1 MATETPF
8 AWLLLLGLL
17 RVGAVSVIAFL
28 VLPRLTLPGTTRGSA
43 WEGRAWGDAVL
54 GVSTTLIVSFLLGIT
69 GLFDAASLTVTLLIA
84 LAVGAWLRYRLL
96 WQRTLLL
103 RYASL
108 LRWIERIAPPD
119 PVVEGLALGLPGDA
133 PSHASST
140 PGWPSWRRIRA
151 RVVTRLRPRTAS
163 SGWTLGLAVAAI
175 AAIGI
180 RIIPDLA
187 SPAPLTLRYYAHL
200 ETLKGLAVG
209 EPIGG
214 TGGWGVHALAMA
226 LAELARVDP
235 ALVLRG
241 VGAVAAGAL
250 AYGVYQTA
258 RFYWSRPAGAFAGA
272 VLVAAGGPLLPLPLD
287 HQAGAEP
294 LMLAAALALA
304 VFPHVSS
311 YIGNGSRR
319 GIAVAAFGVLACGLT
334 HPAVGLLLGATVMV
348 FVLTIWIQVKVR
360 QRRTGEPISRRDQAL
375 HRRLGVMAVLG
386 VSIGVVWRGY
396 DALVTSADPGSI
408 LFFESTVPEAFG
420 GTPGR
425 VAFVVGVLLILAPF
439 LPSRAR
445 YKDVLPSTGAL
456 LRTGGQTLAMWG
468 IWVGSGGGYEGIAGA
483 AAVLLTAGLGLGL
496 GLLVNEVH
504 VQAGGAIAAP
514 DRFRWLT
521 RITLSPRHTRTV
533 AGWAPVGLA
542 IVLLM
547 LSVGTG
553 WGIPVAGEPVEPDGY
568 VRAYHAIQSTSQPY
582 AWTAVS
588 HRGTGILA
596 RHRGRFMDY
605 EFFLQNYDAS
615 SYDHIG
621 DSAIPTPDLY
631 LFIEANPLA
640 SDILPELMPTGED
653 IPARISTWVET
664 IVSRDIAGVTVER
677 FYEDDD
683 VRIYR
688 ISRPAPTLLELP
700 PESPSELRPRVGMDR
715 RLMPSPPSPA
725 SPHQS
730 DES

>member
-1 MATETPF
+1 MGTQTPF

-17 RVGAVSVIAFL
+17 RVGVVSVLAFL
-28 VLPRLTLPGTTRGSA
+28 ILPRLTLPGTTSKSA
-43 WEGRAWGDAVL
+43 WESRAWGDAVL
-54 GVSTTLIVSFLLGIT
+54 GVSTTLIASFLLGIA

-84 LAVGAWLRYRLL
+84 LAVGAWLRYRRL

-108 LRWIERIAPPD
+108 LRWIERLAPPD
-119 PVVEGLALGLPGDA
+119 PVVKGLALGLPEAGSRA
-133 PSHASST
+133 AS
-140 PGWPSWRRIRA
+140 PEPMLRWPSLRR
-151 RVVTRLRPRTAS
+151 VLVRLQPRTAA
-163 SGWTLGLAVAAI
+163 SGWTIGLAVAAI

-209 EPIGG
+209 EPVGG
-214 TGGWGVHALAMA
+214 AGGWGVHALAMA

-272 VLVAAGGPLLPLPLD
+272 VFVAAGGPLLPLPLD

-304 VFPHVSS
+304 VFPHVSA
-311 YIGNGSRR
+311 YLGHGSRR
-319 GIAVAAFGVLACGLT
+319 GITVAAFGLLACGLT
-334 HPAVGLLLGATVMV
+334 HSAVGVLLGATVVVYV
-348 FVLTIWIQVKVR
+348 FTIWAQVKVR
-360 QRRTGEPISRRDQAL
+360 QRRNREPLSRRDQAL
-375 HRRLGVMAVLG
+375 SRRLGMMAALG
-386 VSIGVVWRGY
+386 AGIGGVWRGY
-396 DALVTSADPGSI
+396 DALVAAADPGAI
-408 LFFESTVPEAFG
+408 LFFERTVPEMFG

-425 VAFVVGVLLILAPF
+425 VALVIGVLLMLAPF
-439 LPSRAR
+439 VPSRAR
-445 YKDVLPSTGAL
+445 YRTVLPSTGAL
-456 LRTGGQTLAMWG
+456 LRTGGQMLVMWG
-468 IWVGSGGGYEGIAGA
+468 IWVGTGGGYEGMAGA

-504 VQAGGAIAAP
+504 VQLGGAISDP
-514 DRFRWLT
+514 ERFQWLS
-521 RITLSPRHTRTV
+521 RFALSPRYASAA
-533 AGWAPVGLA
+533 AGWAPIGLA

-582 AWTAVS
+582 AWTAIS

-615 SYDHIG
+615 SYDHLG
-621 DSAIPTPDLY
+621 DEAIPTPDLY
-631 LFIEANPLA
+631 LFIETHPLT

-653 IPARISTWVET
+653 IPARISTWVDTFSERT
-664 IVSRDIAGVTVER
+664 PDGVTVER
-677 FYEDDD
+677 FYEDAD

-700 PESPSELRPRVGMDR
+700 DEPLHESRQRVASDRLPVQVSAPTVSASHMDEL
-715 RLMPSPPSPA
+715 
-725 SPHQS
+725 
-730 DES
+730 

>member
-1 MATETPF
+1 MGAETPF
-8 AWLLLLGLL
+8 AWLLLLGLF
-17 RVGAVSVIAFL
+17 RVGVVSVLAFL
-28 VLPRLTLPGTTRGSA
+28 ILPRLTLPGTASRSA

-54 GVSTTLIVSFLLGIT
+54 GVSTTLIASFLLGIL
-69 GLFDAASLTVTLLIA
+69 GLFDAASLTVTLLLA
-84 LAVGAWLRYRLL
+84 LAVGAWLRYRLV

-108 LRWIERIAPPD
+108 LRWIERLAPPD
-119 PVVEGLALGLPGDA
+119 PVVDGLALGLPGEDA
-133 PSHASST
+133 SLASSR
-140 PGWPSWRRIRA
+140 PSFRWPSLQHVA
-151 RVVTRLRPRTAS
+151 ERLRPQTAAT
-163 SGWTLGLAVAAI
+163 GWTVGLAVAAV

-209 EPIGG
+209 DPVGG
-214 TGGWGVHALAMA
+214 AGGWGVHALAMA

-272 VLVAAGGPLLPLPLD
+272 VFVAAGGPLLPLPLD

-304 VFPHVSS
+304 VFPHVSA
-311 YIGNGSRR
+311 YLGNGSRR
-319 GIAVAAFGVLACGLT
+319 GITVAAFGLLACGLT
-334 HPAVGLLLGATVMV
+334 HSEVGLLLGGTVVVYVFTIWATVK
-348 FVLTIWIQVKVR
+348 LR
-360 QRRTGEPISRRDQAL
+360 QRRTGEPLSRRDQGL
-375 HRRLGVMAVLG
+375 HRRLGLMAVLG
-386 VSIGVVWRGY
+386 AGIGGVWRGY
-396 DALVTSADPGSI
+396 EALVTAADPGAI
-408 LFFESTVPEAFG
+408 LFFESVVPEAFG
-420 GTPGR
+420 GVPGR
-425 VAFVVGVLLILAPF
+425 IAFVTGVLLMLAPF

-445 YKDVLPSTGAL
+445 YRDVLPSGGAL
-456 LRTGGQTLAMWG
+456 LRTGGQLLAMWG
-468 IWVGSGGGYEGIAGA
+468 IWIGAGGGYEGMAGA

-496 GLLVNEVH
+496 GLLVNEIH
-504 VQAGGAIAAP
+504 VQLGGAITDP
-514 DRFRWLT
+514 DRFKWLT
-521 RITLSPRHTRTV
+521 RFSLPQHHAQAAS
-533 AGWAPVGLA
+533 GWAPIALA
-542 IVLLM
+542 VVLLM

-553 WGIPVAGEPVEPDGY
+553 WGIPAAGEPVEPDGY

-615 SYDHIG
+615 SYDHLG
-621 DSAIPTPDLY
+621 DGAIPTPDLY
-631 LFIEANPLA
+631 LFIETNPLT
-640 SDILPELMPTGED
+640 SDILPELMPTGDNLPE
-653 IPARISTWVET
+653 RISSWVET
-664 IVSRDIAGVTVER
+664 FAAKTSVGVTVER
-677 FYEDDD
+677 FYEDAD

-700 PESPSELRPRVGMDR
+700 DEPLLDQRQRAASDRNLLRRDALQAAP
-715 RLMPSPPSPA
+715 LL
-725 SPHQS
+725 S

>member
-1 MATETPF
+1 MGAETPF
-8 AWLLLLGLL
+8 AWLLLLGLF
-17 RVGAVSVIAFL
+17 RVGVVSVLAFL
-28 VLPRLTLPGTTRGSA
+28 VLPRLTLPGTASRST

-54 GVSTTLIVSFLLGIT
+54 GVSTTLIASFLLGVL
-69 GLFDAASLTVTLLIA
+69 GLFDAASLIVTLLIA

-108 LRWIERIAPPD
+108 LRWIERLAPPD
-119 PVVEGLALGLPGDA
+119 PVVDGLALGLPSD
-133 PSHASST
+133 SASSASS
-140 PGWPSWRRIRA
+140 PLGLQWPSLE
-151 RVVTRLRPRTAS
+151 RLRPRTAAT
-163 SGWTLGLAVAAI
+163 GWTVGLAVAAV

-209 EPIGG
+209 DPVGG
-214 TGGWGVHALAMA
+214 AGGWGVHALAMA

-272 VLVAAGGPLLPLPLD
+272 VFVAAAGPLLPLPLD

-304 VFPHVSS
+304 VFPHVSA
-311 YIGNGSRR
+311 YLGNGSRR
-319 GIAVAAFGVLACGLT
+319 GITVAAFGLLACGLT
-334 HPAVGLLLGATVMV
+334 HSEVGVLLGGTVVV
-348 FVLTIWIQVKVR
+348 FVATIWAKVKVR
-360 QRRTGEPISRRDQAL
+360 QRRTGEPLSRRDQGL

-386 VSIGVVWRGY
+386 AGIGGIWRGY
-396 DALVTSADPGSI
+396 EALVAAADPGAI
-408 LFFESTVPEAFG
+408 LFFESVVPETFG
-420 GTPGR
+420 GVPGR
-425 VAFVVGVLLILAPF
+425 IAFVTGVLLILAPF
-439 LPSRAR
+439 LPSRSR
-445 YKDVLPSTGAL
+445 YRDVLPSAGAL
-456 LRTGGQTLAMWG
+456 LRTGAQLLVMWG
-468 IWVGSGGGYEGIAGA
+468 IWVGTGGGYEGMSGA

-496 GLLVNEVH
+496 GLLVNEAH
-504 VQAGGAIAAP
+504 VQIGGAIADP
-514 DRFRWLT
+514 DRFRWWT
-521 RITLSPRHTRTV
+521 RFALPERHAETASR
-533 AGWAPVGLA
+533 WAPIALA
-542 IVLLM
+542 VVLLM

-615 SYDHIG
+615 SYNHLG
-621 DSAIPTPDLY
+621 DGAIPTPDLY
-631 LFIEANPLA
+631 LFIETNPLT
-640 SDILPELMPTGED
+640 SDILPELMPTGDNLPE
-653 IPARISTWVET
+653 RISSWVET
-664 IVSRDIAGVTVER
+664 FASRTSEGVTVER
-677 FYEDDD
+677 FYEDAD

-700 PESPSELRPRVGMDR
+700 DESLPTPRQRVASDTKPLQQGGA
-715 RLMPSPPSPA
+715 LPMPLL
-725 SPHQS
+725 S